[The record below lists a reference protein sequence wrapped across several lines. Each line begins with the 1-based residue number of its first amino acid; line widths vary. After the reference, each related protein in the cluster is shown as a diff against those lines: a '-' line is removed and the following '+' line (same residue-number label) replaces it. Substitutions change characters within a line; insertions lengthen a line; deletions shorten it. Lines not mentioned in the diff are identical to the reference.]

1 MPGDDLVGAVEGLWA
16 CRSHDPGPTLDR
28 TAPSLHRGTYAS
40 L

>member
-16 CRSHDPGPTLDR
+16 CRSHDPGPALDR